1 MAGLETDTDK
11 RGHWGWP
18 VALAVMVFFA
28 SGRGSVAAPDIVNI
42 DKLTHF
48 AVFGLL
54 ATLVARTQPRRR
66 WWLGL
71 VVASL
76 YGMADEFRQSFT
88 PGRSVEVADWVA
100 DTLGAAVA
108 VTVYARWTFYRQVLE
123 RNLGGGARLPVA
135 KPESVVPDSAQ

>member
-1 MAGLETDTDK
+1 MAGHNRDSTT

-18 VALAVMVFFA
+18 LALALMIFLA

-42 DKLTHF
+42 DKITHF
-48 AVFGLL
+48 SVFGLL
-54 ATLVARTQPRRR
+54 ATLIARTQPPRR

-71 VVASL
+71 VLASL
-76 YGMADEFRQSFT
+76 YGMTDEFRQSFT

-108 VTVYARWTFYRQVLE
+108 VAAYAGWSGYRRLLE
-123 RNLGGGARLPVA
+123 TNLRGGVRPPVA
-135 KPESVVPDSAQ
+135 NAKSMVPDSAR